1 MTKRDNK
8 SDMDMYF
15 KSSTIWLLLVAVLLG
30 SLVRSY
36 ENDAERS
43 NSQTESRSLTDQPA
57 IVYLDFSWE
66 GLMSVPVISPGQLV
80 HTLDLSHNNLHSLY
94 KGNFYPYPNVTKL
107 ILSSDN
113 ITSIESKTFSNL
125 QSLTEVDLSYN
136 SLTFIHPSMFVLNTN
151 LQALSLQGNPL
162 YTFES
167 GTPFLISTS
176 LRSLDL
182 SHCHLLQFSTE
193 SLSGL
198 PKLEILDLRQN
209 NLQQISVNNISTL
222 SSLKLT
228 GNPWQCDCHFHDL
241 LEWVS
246 TNQMMNTDIRTD
258 NTVQCWLGDKMRNLI
273 TKKDWDSICM
283 EATGLPTGHKII
295 PELAVTSSKN
305 DYATLDKKS
314 DSAFPANNKDDDG
327 DVWMFEDD
335 SQEIFN
341 FDYDDDSEELDAD
354 ISLSAGELWN
364 SFHQNNTGNLS
375 AEIPSLGLEDGDL
388 TVSMKILKS
397 NISELVDIDSYG
409 EYSGEFENFDELD
422 SDNISNLSAEIPSLD
437 QEDSDLTVIM
447 KIGDNRTA
455 DNTRYDHL
463 DSVIVSISAEDNF
476 VPEDTDLGF
485 YKYEFHGQFQDSE
498 KLHNDVSVA
507 EIPVVDNE
515 DHKTP
520 VDVNYTLE
528 NSNLQELH
536 SKTKLPIS
544 TTDFSSQDNDVIM
557 DGIASDKN
565 SIKISDTILTDDIKN
580 VTLNYSLDYDYDC
593 ILCDS
598 YAIPATETQNLKHNN
613 EYEFADPVVLL
624 EKVNSKEVVRNAE
637 DVDSSF
643 QFQNI
648 YDDFNSE
655 DIGVP
660 VAFDFDI
667 LDSME
672 VNKNELSSDTIRFP
686 DTIDEDNFDV
696 DNLIASVL
704 KGLNSAAD
712 VQEHE
717 TSMNQNDKPP
727 NERYFKVYEIIRFL
741 ILAGM
746 VLVVV
751 FLLIVIFYCVTNV
764 HYTSAFPMQV
774 NKYKKLKNSI
784 SENELVQNV

>member
-1 MTKRDNK
+1 
-8 SDMDMYF
+8 MDMYF

-36 ENDAERS
+36 GSDAKRS
-43 NSQTESRSLTDQPA
+43 NSQIESRSLTDQPA
-57 IVYLDFSWE
+57 IHYLDFSWE
-66 GLMSVPVISPGQLV
+66 GLMSVPVISPGELV

-94 KGNFYPYPNVTKL
+94 NGNFYPYPNVKKL
-107 ILSSDN
+107 ILSYDN

-125 QSLTEVDLSYN
+125 QSLTQVDLSYN

-167 GTPFLISTS
+167 GTPFLIATS

-182 SHCHLLQFSTE
+182 SHCNLLQFSTE

-198 PKLEILDLRQN
+198 PKLEMLDLRQN
-209 NLQQISVNNISTL
+209 NLQQLSVNNISTL

-241 LEWVS
+241 LLWVS
-246 TNQMMNTDIRTD
+246 SNQIMDTDIKTD

-283 EATGLPTGHKII
+283 EATGLSTGHEII

-305 DYATLDKKS
+305 DYAVLDKKN
-314 DSAFPANNKDDDG
+314 DSTFPANNKDNG
-327 DVWMFEDD
+327 DLWMFEDD
-335 SQEIFN
+335 SQEIFSS
-341 FDYDDDSEELDAD
+341 DYDNYFEELNSD
-354 ISLSAGELWN
+354 ISLSAEELRNSVHQDYTGLNLTVSTKVGDNHKKLSRKYEVINSSGEYSGEFEDFDKLDSDN
-364 SFHQNNTGNLS
+364 ISDLS
-375 AEIPSLGLEDGDL
+375 AEIPSLNQEDSDL
-388 TVSMKILKS
+388 TVSMKI
-397 NISELVDIDSYG
+397 
-409 EYSGEFENFDELD
+409 
-422 SDNISNLSAEIPSLD
+422 
-437 QEDSDLTVIM
+437 
-447 KIGDNRTA
+447 GDTRTA
-455 DNTRYDHL
+455 DDL
-463 DSVIVSISAEDNF
+463 IDSVIVSISAEDNF

-485 YKYEFHGQFQDSE
+485 YEFEFYGKFQDSE
-498 KLHNDVSVA
+498 ELHNDVSVA

-515 DHKTP
+515 DHNTP
-520 VDVNYTLE
+520 VDVNYALE

-536 SKTKLPIS
+536 SKIKLPIS
-544 TTDFSSQDNDVIM
+544 TTDFSSQGNDVIM

-565 SIKISDTILTDDIKN
+565 RVKISDTILADDIKN
-580 VTLNYSLDYDYDC
+580 TTLNYSLDYDYDC

-598 YAIPATETQNLKHNN
+598 YTIPATETQNPKHNN
-613 EYEFADPVVLL
+613 EYEFADPIVIL
-624 EKVNSKEVVRNAE
+624 EKVVRNAE
-637 DVDSSF
+637 DIDSSF
-643 QFQNI
+643 QFQNM

-660 VAFDFDI
+660 VAFDFNNV
-667 LDSME
+667 DSVE
-672 VNKNELSSDTIRFP
+672 VNKYELSPDTIRFP

-696 DNLIASVL
+696 DSLIASVL

-717 TSMNQNDKPP
+717 TLMNQNDKPP
-727 NERYFKVYEIIRFL
+727 NERHLKVYTFVRFL

-751 FLLIVIFYCVTNV
+751 FLLIVIFYCITNV
-764 HYTSAFPMQV
+764 HYTPAFLTQV
-774 NKYKKLKNSI
+774 NEYKKLKNSI
-784 SENELVQNV
+784 SEDQLVQNV

>member
-1 MTKRDNK
+1 
-8 SDMDMYF
+8 MDMYF
-15 KSSTIWLLLVAVLLG
+15 KSSTIWLLLVALLLG
-30 SLVRSY
+30 SLVRCY

-66 GLMSVPVISPGQLV
+66 GLMSVPVISQGQLV

-94 KGNFYPYPNVTKL
+94 NGNFYPYPNVTKL

-136 SLTFIHPSMFVLNTN
+136 RLTFIHPSMFVLNTN

-167 GTPFLISTS
+167 GTPFLIATS

-198 PKLEILDLRQN
+198 PKLQILDLRQN
-209 NLQQISVNNISTL
+209 NLQQLSVNNISAL

-241 LEWVS
+241 LVWVS
-246 TNQMMNTDIRTD
+246 TNQMMDTDIRTD
-258 NTVQCWLGDKMRNLI
+258 NTVQCWLGDKLRNLT
-273 TKKDWDSICM
+273 TKKDLDSICM

-295 PELAVTSSKN
+295 PELAVTSSRN
-305 DYATLDKKS
+305 DYAILDKKS
-314 DSAFPANNKDDDG
+314 DSAFRANNKDDDG
-327 DVWMFEDD
+327 DVWMFDDD

-341 FDYDDDSEELDAD
+341 FDYDNDSEELDAD
-354 ISLSAGELWN
+354 ISLSAGELQN
-364 SFHQNNTGNLS
+364 SVHQGYTGLN
-375 AEIPSLGLEDGDL
+375 L
-388 TVSMKILKS
+388 TVSTKVGDDHKKLSRKYEVINSTTYFLRS
-397 NISELVDIDSYG
+397 NNSFISELVYIDSYG
-409 EYSGEFENFDELD
+409 EYEDFDKLD
-422 SDNISNLSAEIPSLD
+422 SDNISNLSAEIPSSD
-437 QEDSDLTVIM
+437 QEDSDLTVSM

-455 DNTRYDHL
+455 VNTRYLL

-485 YKYEFHGQFQDSE
+485 YEYEFYGEFQDSE
-498 KLHNDVSVA
+498 ELHNVSVA
-507 EIPVVDNE
+507 EIPVVDNK
-515 DHKTP
+515 DHNTP
-520 VDVNYTLE
+520 ADVNYTFE

-557 DGIASDKN
+557 DGIASDN
-565 SIKISDTILTDDIKN
+565 SLKISDTVLTDDIKN

-598 YAIPATETQNLKHNN
+598 YANPATETQNLKHNN

-648 YDDFNSE
+648 YVDFNSE

-660 VAFDFDI
+660 VAFDFDN
-667 LDSME
+667 LDSVE
-672 VNKNELSSDTIRFP
+672 VNKYEPSSDTIRFP
-686 DTIDEDNFDV
+686 DTIDVDNFDI
-696 DNLIASVL
+696 DSLIASFL

-712 VQEHE
+712 IQEHE
-717 TSMNQNDKPP
+717 TLMNQNDKLP
-727 NERYFKVYEIIRFL
+727 NERYLKVYTIIRFL

-751 FLLIVIFYCVTNV
+751 FLLIVIFCYIINV
-764 HYTSAFPMQV
+764 HYTPTFPTQV
-774 NKYKKLKNSI
+774 NEYKKLKNSI

>member
-1 MTKRDNK
+1 
-8 SDMDMYF
+8 MDMYF
-15 KSSTIWLLLVAVLLG
+15 RSSTIWLLLVAVLLG
-30 SLVRSY
+30 SLVTSY
-36 ENDAERS
+36 KNDAERS
-43 NSQTESRSLTDQPA
+43 NSQTESRILTDQPA
-57 IVYLDFSWE
+57 IGYLDFSWE

-94 KGNFYPYPNVTKL
+94 NDSFHPYPNVTKL

-113 ITSIESKTFSNL
+113 ITIIESKTFSNL

-136 SLTFIHPSMFVLNTN
+136 RLTFIHPSMFVLNTN

-167 GTPFLISTS
+167 GMPFLIATS

-209 NLQQISVNNISTL
+209 NLPQLSVNNISAL

-241 LEWVS
+241 LVWVS
-246 TNQMMNTDIRTD
+246 SNQMMDTDIETD
-258 NTVQCWLGDKMRNLI
+258 NTVQCWMGDKMRNLI

-283 EATGLPTGHKII
+283 EATGLPTDHKII
-295 PELAVTSSKN
+295 TELAVTSSKN
-305 DYATLDKKS
+305 DYAILDRKS
-314 DSAFPANNKDDDG
+314 DSVFPANNKDDDG
-327 DVWMFEDD
+327 DVWMFEDYN
-335 SQEIFN
+335 QEIFS
-341 FDYDDDSEELDAD
+341 FDYDNDSEEVDAD
-354 ISLSAGELWN
+354 ISPSAGEIRK
-364 SFHQNNTGNLS
+364 SVHQNYTGLN
-375 AEIPSLGLEDGDL
+375 L
-388 TVSMKILKS
+388 TVSMKVGDNHKKLSTKDEVINSSTYFLRS
-397 NISELVDIDSYG
+397 NNNFISELVDIDSYG
-409 EYSGEFENFDELD
+409 EYSGESEDFDKFD

-437 QEDSDLTVIM
+437 QEDSDLTGSM

-455 DNTRYDHL
+455 VNTSYKL
-463 DSVIVSISAEDNF
+463 IDSIIVSISAEDNF
-476 VPEDTDLGF
+476 VPDDTDLGS
-485 YKYEFHGQFQDSE
+485 YDYELYGEFQDSE
-498 KLHNDVSVA
+498 ELHNDASVA

-515 DHKTP
+515 DHNTP

-536 SKTKLPIS
+536 SKTKLPIY
-544 TTDFSSQDNDVIM
+544 TTNFSSQGNYVIM
-557 DGIASDKN
+557 DDIASDK
-565 SIKISDTILTDDIKN
+565 
-580 VTLNYSLDYDYDC
+580 
-593 ILCDS
+593 
-598 YAIPATETQNLKHNN
+598 
-613 EYEFADPVVLL
+613 
-624 EKVNSKEVVRNAE
+624 NSKEVVRNAE

-655 DIGVP
+655 DIVVP
-660 VAFDFDI
+660 GAFDFDI
-667 LDSME
+667 WDSME
-672 VNKNELSSDTIRFP
+672 VNKYELSPDTTRFP

-696 DNLIASVL
+696 DTLIAFVL

-717 TSMNQNDKPP
+717 TLMNQNDKAP
-727 NERYFKVYEIIRFL
+727 NERYLKVYTIIRFL

-751 FLLIVIFYCVTNV
+751 FLLIVIFYCITNV
-764 HYTSAFPMQV
+764 HYTPAFPTQV
-774 NKYKKLKNSI
+774 NEYKKLKNSI
-784 SENELVQNV
+784 SEKELVQNV

>member
-1 MTKRDNK
+1 
-8 SDMDMYF
+8 MDMYF

-36 ENDAERS
+36 GSDAKRS
-43 NSQTESRSLTDQPA
+43 NSQTDSRSSTDQPA
-57 IVYLDFSWE
+57 IHYLDFSWE

-80 HTLDLSHNNLHSLY
+80 HTLDLSHNNLHSLHN
-94 KGNFYPYPNVTKL
+94 GNFDPYPNVTKL
-107 ILSSDN
+107 ILSYDN

-167 GTPFLISTS
+167 GTPFLIATS
-176 LRSLDL
+176 LQSLDL

-198 PKLEILDLRQN
+198 PKLEMLDLRQN
-209 NLQQISVNNISTL
+209 NLQQLSVKNISAL

-241 LEWVS
+241 LVWVS
-246 TNQMMNTDIRTD
+246 TNQIMDTDIKTD
-258 NTVQCWLGDKMRNLI
+258 NTVECWMGDKMRNLI

-283 EATGLPTGHKII
+283 AATGLPTGHKII

-305 DYATLDKKS
+305 DYAVLDKEN
-314 DSAFPANNKDDDG
+314 DSSFPANNKDDDG
-327 DVWMFEDD
+327 DLWMFEDD
-335 SQEIFN
+335 SQEIFS
-341 FDYDDDSEELDAD
+341 FDYDNDSEELDAD
-354 ISLSAGELWN
+354 ISLSAEELQN
-364 SFHQNNTGNLS
+364 SVHQDYTGLN
-375 AEIPSLGLEDGDL
+375 L
-388 TVSMKILKS
+388 TVSMKVGDNHKKLSRKYEVINS
-397 NISELVDIDSYG
+397 SG
-409 EYSGEFENFDELD
+409 EYSGEFEDFDKLD
-422 SDNISNLSAEIPSLD
+422 SDISNLSAEIPSLE
-437 QEDSDLTVIM
+437 QEDSDLTISM

-455 DNTRYDHL
+455 VNTRYDL
-463 DSVIVSISAEDNF
+463 IDPIIVSISEEDNF

-485 YKYEFHGQFQDSE
+485 YEYEFYGEFQDSE
-498 KLHNDVSVA
+498 ELHIDVSVA
-507 EIPVVDNE
+507 EIPVADNE
-515 DHKTP
+515 DHNTR
-520 VDVNYTLE
+520 VDVNYALE

-536 SKTKLPIS
+536 SKIKLPTS
-544 TTDFSSQDNDVIM
+544 TTDFSSQGNDVIM

-565 SIKISDTILTDDIKN
+565 RLKILDTVLSDIKN
-580 VTLNYSLDYDYDC
+580 TTLNYSLDYDYDC

-598 YAIPATETQNLKHNN
+598 YTIPATETQNLKHSN
-613 EYEFADPVVLL
+613 EYEFADPIVLL
-624 EKVNSKEVVRNAE
+624 EKVSSKEIVRNAE

-643 QFQNI
+643 QFQNMF
-648 YDDFNSE
+648 DDFNSE
-655 DIGVP
+655 DTGVP
-660 VAFDFDI
+660 VAFDFDN
-667 LDSME
+667 LDSIE
-672 VNKNELSSDTIRFP
+672 VNKYEQLPDTIRFP
-686 DTIDEDNFDV
+686 DTTDKDNFDV

-717 TSMNQNDKPP
+717 TLMNQNDKPP
-727 NERYFKVYEIIRFL
+727 NERHLNVYTIIRFL

-751 FLLIVIFYCVTNV
+751 FLLIVIFYCITNV
-764 HYTSAFPMQV
+764 HYTPAFPTQV
-774 NKYKKLKNSI
+774 NDYKKLKNSI
-784 SENELVQNV
+784 SEDQLVQNV

>member
-1 MTKRDNK
+1 
-8 SDMDMYF
+8 MYF

-43 NSQTESRSLTDQPA
+43 NNQTENSSLTDQPA
-57 IVYLDFSWE
+57 VLYLDFRWE
-66 GLMSVPVISPGQLV
+66 GLMSVPVPSQGQLV

-94 KGNFYPYPNVTKL
+94 NGNFYPYPNVTNL

-136 SLTFIHPSMFVLNTN
+136 SLTFIHPRLFVLNTN
-151 LQALSLQGNPL
+151 LQTLSLQGNPL

-167 GTPFLISTS
+167 GTPFLIATS
-176 LRSLDL
+176 LWSLDL

-209 NLQQISVNNISTL
+209 NLQQLSVNNISAL

-241 LEWVS
+241 LVWVS
-246 TNQMMNTDIRTD
+246 TNQMMDTDIRTD
-258 NTVQCWLGDKMRNLI
+258 NSVQCWLGDKMRNLI
-273 TKKDWDSICM
+273 TKRDWDSICM
-283 EATGLPTGHKII
+283 EATGLPTGHNII

-314 DSAFPANNKDDDG
+314 DSAFPANNKDDNG

-335 SQEIFN
+335 NQEVFN
-341 FDYDDDSEELDAD
+341 FDYDNDFEEMDAD
-354 ISLSAGELWN
+354 ISLSAGELQN
-364 SFHQNNTGNLS
+364 SVHQDYTGLNS
-375 AEIPSLGLEDGDL
+375 
-388 TVSMKILKS
+388 TVSMKVGDNHKKLSRKYEVINSSTYFLRTNNS
-397 NISELVDIDSYG
+397 FIFELDDTDSYG
-409 EYSGEFENFDELD
+409 EYSGEFEDFYELD

-437 QEDSDLTVIM
+437 QEDSDLTLSM
-447 KIGDNRTA
+447 KIGNNHTA
-455 DNTRYDHL
+455 VNIRHYL
-463 DSVIVSISAEDNF
+463 LGSVIESISAEDNF

-485 YKYEFHGQFQDSE
+485 YEYEFYGKNQDSE
-498 KLHNDVSVA
+498 ELYNDVSVA
-507 EIPVVDNE
+507 EITVE
-515 DHKTP
+515 DSDDHNAP

-544 TTDFSSQDNDVIM
+544 TTDFSSQDNNVIM

-565 SIKISDTILTDDIKN
+565 SLKISDTILTDNIKN
-580 VTLNYSLDYDYDC
+580 VTLNYSRDYDYDC

-598 YAIPATETQNLKHNN
+598 YTIPATETQNLKHNT
-613 EYEFADPVVLL
+613 EYELADPIVIL
-624 EKVNSKEVVRNAE
+624 EKVNSKEVVRNSE
-637 DVDSSF
+637 DVYSSF

-648 YDDFNSE
+648 YYDFNSE
-655 DIGVP
+655 DNGVQD
-660 VAFDFDI
+660 AFDFDN

-672 VNKNELSSDTIRFP
+672 VNKYELSSDTIKFP

-704 KGLNSAAD
+704 KGLNSAAH

-717 TSMNQNDKPP
+717 TLMNQNDKSP
-727 NERYFKVYEIIRFL
+727 NERYLKVYTIIRVL

-751 FLLIVIFYCVTNV
+751 FLLIVIFYCITNV
-764 HYTSAFPMQV
+764 HYTPAFPTQV
-774 NKYKKLKNSI
+774 NEYKKLKNSI